1 VIPKVSVVLPVR
13 DGAPALDAALRSLAG
28 QTLASFEVIVVDDG
42 SRDATPRI
50 VRRWAERDPRFR
62 GVRIPRAGL
71 VPALQRGLAE
81 ARAPFL
87 ARMDADDL
95 CHPERLEAQL
105 DYLRR
110 SGLDGCGSQLRGVP
124 ENAVTERAAEYLAWL
139 NAMTTW
145 DAVSAGLF
153 VECPLAHPT
162 FLFRTDVLRSAGGYR
177 DCGWPEDYDLL
188 LRLWRAGH
196 RFASVPRVLLEW
208 HHGPRRLSRT
218 HPAYSLD
225 AFRAC
230 RVHHLR
236 ASLLAGTGCRGVVVW
251 GAGPTGKRLALE
263 FRRQGVSV
271 LGFVEVD
278 PRKIGQQIHGAS
290 VVEVSAATALGGVP
304 GSVLHVGA
312 VARAKGRRTVREAA
326 VREGLTE
333 GKDFVCM
340 A

>member
-1 VIPKVSVVLPVR
+1 MTPKVSVVLPVR
-13 DGAPALDAALRSLAG
+13 DGAPALDAALRSLAC
-28 QTLASFEVIVVDDG
+28 QTLSAFEVIVVDDG
-42 SRDATPRI
+42 SLDDTPRI
-50 VRRWAERDPRFR
+50 VRQWTDRDHRFR
-62 GVRIPRAGL
+62 SVRTPRAGL

-81 ARAPFL
+81 ACAPFL
-87 ARMDADDL
+87 ARMDADDR
-95 CHPERLEAQL
+95 CRPERLAAQL
-105 DYLRR
+105 DFLRR
-110 SGLDGCGSQLRGVP
+110 SGLDGCGSQVRGVP
-124 ENAVTERAAEYLAWL
+124 PNAVTERAAEYLAWL
-139 NAMTTW
+139 NAMTKW
-145 DAVSAGLF
+145 EAVSAGIF

-162 FLFRTDVLRSAGGYR
+162 FLFRTEVLRNAGGYR
-177 DCGWPEDYDLL
+177 DRGWPEDYDLL

-208 HHGPRRLSRT
+208 HHGLRRVSRT

-236 ASLLAGTGCRGVVVW
+236 ASLLAGRQGVVVW

-271 LGFVEVD
+271 AGFVEVD
-278 PRKIGQQIHGAS
+278 PRKIGQRIHGAP
-290 VVEVSAATALGGVP
+290 VVEASAATGLGSAPDG
-304 GSVLHVGA
+304 VLHVGA
-312 VARAKGRRTVREAA
+312 VARAKGRRAVREAA
-326 VREGLTE
+326 VRAGLTE